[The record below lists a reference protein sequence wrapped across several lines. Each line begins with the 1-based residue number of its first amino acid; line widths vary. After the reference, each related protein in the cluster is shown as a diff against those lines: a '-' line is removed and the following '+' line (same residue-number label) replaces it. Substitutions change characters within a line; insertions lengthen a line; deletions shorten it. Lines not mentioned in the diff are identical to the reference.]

1 MQTLFMQV
9 GEVSRVEEYW
19 NRVAFHFGQSIFLN
33 EVWFQFQLAVKISSF
48 LSTHERHRLI
58 LVSSYIYFE
67 RAELGFGVT
76 ELREGLVLSDWEVPS
91 PPVEYRPPPEPLPG
105 LDLDFLDE

>member
-1 MQTLFMQV
+1 MKSQGLKNIGTEWLSIL
-9 GEVSRVEEYW
+9 VSQ
-19 NRVAFHFGQSIFLN
+19 FFLN

-58 LVSSYIYFE
+58 IVSSYIYFE